1 MPDLAF
7 SETAFLKSRRAQ
19 PEDPVN
25 HADNKPPVKKKLRKS
40 TKAADTEA
48 EMSRYFTSA
57 KVSTRDALKSQRQS
71 QQTEVQRR
79 PQNYDSPLGFVD
91 LPDKPYLG
99 FGSCGVSVSPA
110 RKLDSRTLSD
120 LERRLTRSPTHATS
134 YVTWSQSVIRSQ
146 ASQHGSVAPL
156 ETSRHSNRRRSP
168 PAPAKPERPRPPIS
182 PLEVRILSGGYR
194 DAATGNTLPSRHSN
208 GALIEA
214 TAPLPLNHGRD
225 GSGTHSREHH
235 KTAEARFDHNEP
247 RLESAGAESTRESA
261 GNNAPEQ
268 SEPRLHKP
276 LPSDTNQPC
285 TELKLRD
292 GGPERNA
299 QASVTRPAHHS
310 AYPPPLDPLELL
322 LEGLLQE
329 NSHHGTTDAEFPRV
343 ESLGR
348 REPQQAN
355 TFRPDRSA
363 HIPSQRIH
371 FHQQVGEASGPG
383 VPLEYVASGLDFVD
397 GRSQHRQGSTNL
409 GHEAHSPA
417 HTMSRHGLRSSN
429 RPNTM
434 DYTLDPPPG
443 PKMNRVDSRSTWK
456 GYDTIYKRLQ
466 DMEDLLLIE
475 SQSHRKEH
483 ENGNSQASMQP
494 RSDGGLSAYRLYEPD
509 DRPIGVEDCSN
520 DCGPGLYE
528 GQDSAHNA
536 HTYAEQ
542 AMLYEDYR
550 DERYD
555 PPSAWN
561 DIEQRSFA
569 EHHHDLGPGD
579 FTNHHDNDSQDIHT
593 GYQYPAE
600 QTIDPSG
607 LGQHQ
612 PLVTNVASVNTT
624 WWSTFGSGFPNNG
637 RRTLEAT
644 ASVRDGLDDLALSS
658 FWTPHRLY

>member
-1 MPDLAF
+1 M
-7 SETAFLKSRRAQ
+7 
-19 PEDPVN
+19 N
-25 HADNKPPVKKKLRKS
+25 HADNKLPVKKKPRKS

-71 QQTEVQRR
+71 QQPEVQRR
-79 PQNYDSPLGFVD
+79 PLKYDSPPDFVD

-110 RKLDSRTLSD
+110 RKLDSRTLRD
-120 LERRLTRSPTHATS
+120 LERRLTRSPARSTS
-134 YVTWSQSVIRSQ
+134 YFTWSQSGIRSQ

-168 PAPAKPERPRPPIS
+168 PAPAKPERLKPPIS
-182 PLEVRILSGGYR
+182 PLEVRTLSGGYH
-194 DAATGNTLPSRHSN
+194 DAATGINPPSRHSD
-208 GALIEA
+208 GALNAA
-214 TAPLPLNHGRD
+214 TAPLPLNHGHD

-247 RLESAGAESTRESA
+247 TLESAGAVLTRESA
-261 GNNAPEQ
+261 GNYAPEQ

-276 LPSDTNQPC
+276 LPSDTTQPC
-285 TELKLRD
+285 TKLKPRD

-299 QASVTRPAHHS
+299 QASITRPAYRS
-310 AYPPPLDPLELL
+310 AYPPPLDPLELV

-329 NSHHGTTDAEFPRV
+329 NSHHGTTDAVFPRV

-348 REPQQAN
+348 RDPQQAN
-355 TFRPDRSA
+355 TFRPNRSA
-363 HIPSQRIH
+363 RIPSQRIH
-371 FHQQVGEASGPG
+371 FHQQAGGASGPG

-409 GHEAHSPA
+409 GHEAHSLA

-434 DYTLDPPPG
+434 DYILDPPPS
-443 PKMNRVDSRSTWK
+443 PKTNRVDSRSAWK
-456 GYDTIYKRLQ
+456 GYDTIYKRQQ
-466 DMEDLLLIE
+466 DMEDPLLIE

-483 ENGNSQASMQP
+483 ENRNSQASMQP
-494 RSDGGLSAYRLYEPD
+494 RSDGDLSAYPLYEPD
-509 DRPIGVEDCSN
+509 DRPIGVEDRSN
-520 DCGPGLYE
+520 DYGPGLYE
-528 GQDSAHNA
+528 GQDSVHNA
-536 HTYAEQ
+536 HAYAEQ

-550 DERYD
+550 DEQYD

-579 FTNHHDNDSQDIHT
+579 FTNHHDNEHQSQHVHT

-600 QTIDPSG
+600 QTIDPRG
-607 LGQHQ
+607 LEQHQ
-612 PLVTNVASVNTT
+612 PLVTNVASVNTP
-624 WWSTFGSGFPNNG
+624 WRSTFGSNFPNNG
-637 RRTLEAT
+637 HRTLEAT
-644 ASVRDGLDDLALSS
+644 ASVRDGLDDPALSS
-658 FWTPHRLY
+658 FWTPHKLH